1 MIELVIRLLQPIVKI
16 RREEWHKT
24 ILMFFC
30 FSFTIATLYI
40 LKPVRSSL
48 FLTIHGAENLRYAYV
63 GEGVFLVLITYLYI
77 KLSRWLKKKS
87 TLFSVVIGFFIATIV
102 AFWALFKAGYL
113 EWLSYFFYI
122 WVAAYSIT
130 IVTQCWVLANDIFNP
145 QEAKRLFGFII
156 SGGSLGGI
164 VGGLVTHRFAEKVG
178 TSNLLLLAALLL
190 ACCLFFVRAV
200 LKHERIDHLEKTS
213 KKENP
218 SSSTVFLG
226 EKSTWSLFLNSR
238 YLLLIAALVMIAKIS
253 STIVDNQFNA
263 VVESSIIE
271 KNARTA
277 FFGGFL
283 ALLNGVSFV
292 LQLVFSSYAL
302 RQFGVGIS
310 LLLLPIGLAVGATGT
325 IFFPFLQIAAA
336 TKIYDGSLNYS
347 INQLGKEILYLPIPG
362 RIRYRVK
369 PLIDMLA
376 YRVSKSLA
384 GFLIILATPLLGIPD
399 EKLGVLVLLLVP
411 LWILSVWGV
420 RDEYMQSIR
429 KLLSH
434 SQGQDK
440 TRSSSIKQVT
450 HILANLE
457 GERDFEKLKDFFT
470 HKSSITRKLSAAAC
484 LAFYSSAR
492 DVNRVKKLVEEMTRY
507 EALHLKGVE
516 IDHIFSAQVIGGSAT
531 NFGGKEELHGATS
544 VFDRYLAEILKA
556 KKDPHRNLMA
566 VLREREEEILLKV
579 SECLLDSHEDITAK
593 RKAILVLTA
602 LGTQGA
608 IDILL
613 NSIAAIQDRSLR
625 YNLIRALNQIRAKG
639 GRHQFN
645 KWIIKKEIMNE
656 VKSYQLIKAAIE
668 EYKRRKEIKKPQEDY
683 LLATLK
689 AIEEEGLERI
699 FRLLALIYEADVIH
713 VIYDRLVE
721 IEVDKHLRANAVE
734 LLQNVVDTE
743 LFHLLYPVLD
753 ETQWEE
759 IPKKKLDQMIEEL
772 LESQDRWLTVCA
784 LFMITELNLDEF
796 FSSLEDITHYRI
808 PVIREAAEIAV
819 MKMKSKR
826 PSNETT

>member
-48 FLTIHGAENLRYAYV
+48 FLTTHGSENLRYAYV
-63 GEGVFLVLITYLYI
+63 GEGIFLVFITSLYI

-87 TLFSVVIGFFIATIV
+87 TLFSVTIGFFILTII
-102 AFWALFKAGYL
+102 AFWALFKAGYV
-113 EWLSYFFYI
+113 EWLAYFFYI

-130 IVTQCWVLANDIFNP
+130 IVTQCWALANDIFNP

-164 VGGLVTHRFAEKVG
+164 MGGLVTNRFAEKIG
-178 TSNLLLLAALLL
+178 TANLLLLGALLL
-190 ACCLFFVRAV
+190 RCCLIFVRAI
-200 LKHERIDHLEKTS
+200 LQHERIDHTERGTPKEK
-213 KKENP
+213 P
-218 SSSTVFLG
+218 SSSTVFIG
-226 EKSTWSLFLNSR
+226 EKSTWNLFLSSR

-253 STIVDNQFNA
+253 STIIDNQFNS

-283 ALLNGVSFV
+283 AFLNGVSFF
-292 LQLVFSSYAL
+292 LQLIFSSYAL
-302 RQFGVGIS
+302 RRFGVGIS
-310 LLLLPIGLAVGATGT
+310 LLLLPIGLAVGATTT
-325 IFFPFLQIAAA
+325 IFFPILQVAAA

-384 GFLIILATPLLGIPD
+384 GFLIIIATPLLGIPD
-399 EKLGVLVLLLVP
+399 EKLGILVLFLVP

-434 SQGQDK
+434 SQTANKSVG
-440 TRSSSIKQVT
+440 SSIQQVT
-450 HILANLE
+450 SILANLE
-457 GERDFEKLKDFFT
+457 GERSFETLKEFFA
-470 HKSSITRKLSAAAC
+470 HRSSITRKLSAAAC

-492 DVNRVKKLVEEMTRY
+492 DMNRVKKLVEEMIRY
-507 EALHLKGVE
+507 EALDLKGVE
-516 IDHIFSAQVIGGSAT
+516 IDHIF
-531 NFGGKEELHGATS
+531 KEELHHATS
-544 VFDRYLAEILKA
+544 VFDRYLSEILKA
-556 KKDPHRNLMA
+556 KKDPDRNLIA
-566 VLREREEEILLKV
+566 VLREKEEEILLKV
-579 SECLLDSHEDITAK
+579 SECLQSSHEDVIAK

-602 LGTQGA
+602 LGTQGTV
-608 IDILL
+608 DILL

-625 YNLIRALNQIRAKG
+625 YNVIRGLNQIRAKG

-645 KWIIKKEIMNE
+645 KWIIKKEIINE
-656 VKSYQLIKAAIE
+656 VKGYQSIRIALE
-668 EYKRRKEIKKPQEDY
+668 EYRRRKNAGRPEDDY

-699 FRLLALIYEADVIH
+699 FRLLALIYESDVIH
-713 VIYDRLVE
+713 VIYDRLTE
-721 IEVDKHLRANAVE
+721 IEVDKHLKANAVE
-734 LLQNVVDTE
+734 LLQNVVDPE
-743 LFHLLYPVLD
+743 LYRFLYPILD
-753 ETQWEE
+753 EAQWDETT
-759 IPKKKLDQMIEEL
+759 KKKLNEVVEEL

-784 LFMITELNLDEF
+784 LFMIIELNLVKF
-796 FSSLEDITHYRI
+796 YSLLEDVTHYKI
-808 PVIREAAEIAV
+808 PIVHEAAEIAV
-819 MKMKSKR
+819 MKIKSKEIK
-826 PSNETT
+826 NEP

>member
-24 ILMFFC
+24 ILMFLC

-63 GEGVFLVLITYLYI
+63 GEGIFLIFITSLYI

-87 TLFSVVIGFFIATIV
+87 TLFSVTIGFFIFSII
-102 AFWALFKAGYL
+102 AFWALFKAGYV

-130 IVTQCWVLANDIFNP
+130 IVTQCWALANDIFNP

-164 VGGLVTHRFAEKVG
+164 VGGLVTNRFAEKIG
-178 TSNLLLLAALLL
+178 TPNLLLLGALLL
-190 ACCLFFVRAV
+190 GCCLFFVQAI
-200 LKHERIDHLEKTS
+200 LKHERIDHAEKAAG
-213 KKENP
+213 KENP
-218 SSSTVFLG
+218 SSSTVFIG
-226 EKSTWSLFLNSR
+226 EKSTWSLFFGSR

-253 STIVDNQFNA
+253 STIIDNQFNA

-271 KNARTA
+271 HNARTA
-277 FFGGFL
+277 FFGGFM
-283 ALLNGVSFV
+283 AFLNGVSFF
-292 LQLVFSSYAL
+292 LQLIFSSYAL
-302 RQFGVGIS
+302 RRFGVGIS
-310 LLLLPIGLAVGATGT
+310 LLLLPVGLVVGATGT
-325 IFFPFLQIAAA
+325 IFLPFLQMAAA

-362 RIRYRVK
+362 RVRYRVK

-399 EKLGVLVLLLVP
+399 EKLGILVLLLIP

-420 RDEYMQSIR
+420 RDEYMQSIK

-434 SQGQDK
+434 SQIGDK
-440 TRSSSIKQVT
+440 TLGSSLRQVT
-450 HILANLE
+450 GILANLE
-457 GERDFEKLKDFFT
+457 GEKSFETLKAFFA

-492 DVNRVKKLVEEMTRY
+492 DMSRVKKLVEEMIRY
-507 EALHLKGVE
+507 EALDLKDVE
-516 IDHIFSAQVIGGSAT
+516 IDHIFSAIELGGSAAKS
-531 NFGGKEELHGATS
+531 GGKEELHQATS

-556 KKDPHRNLMA
+556 KKDPDRDLMA
-566 VLREREEEILLKV
+566 VLYEKEAEILLKV
-579 SECLLDSHEDITAK
+579 SECLQNSHEDMTAK

-608 IDILL
+608 VDILL

-625 YNLIRALNQIRAKG
+625 YNVIAALNRIRSKG

-645 KWIIKKEIMNE
+645 KWVIKKEIMNE
-656 VKSYQLIKAAIE
+656 VKSYQSIKTALE
-668 EYKRRKEIKKPQEDY
+668 EYKKRKGIIKPEDDY

-689 AIEEEGLERI
+689 AIEEESLERV
-699 FRLLALIYEADVIH
+699 FRLLALIYESDVIH
-713 VIYDRLVE
+713 VIHDRLTE

-734 LLQNVVDTE
+734 LLQNVVDPE
-743 LFHLLYPVLD
+743 LYHLLYPVLD
-753 ETQWEE
+753 EAQWEE
-759 IPKKKLDQMIEEL
+759 TPKKKLDQIVEEL

-784 LFMITELNLDEF
+784 LFMIIELNLAKF
-796 FSSLEDITHYRI
+796 FPSLEDATHYRTSI
-808 PVIREAAEIAV
+808 VREAAEIAV
-819 MKMKSKR
+819 MKIKSKGIN
-826 PSNETT
+826 NEV

>member
-24 ILMFFC
+24 ILMFLC
-30 FSFTIATLYI
+30 FSFAIATLYI

-48 FLTIHGAENLRYAYV
+48 FLTIHGSENLRYAYV
-63 GEGVFLVLITYLYI
+63 GEGIFLVFITSLYI

-87 TLFSVVIGFFIATIV
+87 TLFSVTIGFFICTII
-102 AFWALFKAGYL
+102 AFWALFKAGYV
-113 EWLSYFFYI
+113 EWLSYFFYV

-130 IVTQCWVLANDIFNP
+130 IVTQCWALANDIFNP

-164 VGGLVTHRFAEKVG
+164 LGGLITNRFAEKIG
-178 TSNLLLLAALLL
+178 TANLLLLGAFLLG
-190 ACCLFFVRAV
+190 CCLFFVHAI
-200 LKHERIDHLEKTS
+200 LKHERVDAADKAA

-218 SSSTVFLG
+218 SSHTIFIG
-226 EKSTWSLFLNSR
+226 EKSTWSLFFSSR
-238 YLLLIAALVMIAKIS
+238 YLLLIAAIVMIAKIS
-253 STIVDNQFNA
+253 STIIDNQFNA
-263 VVESSIIE
+263 VVENSILE

-277 FFGGFL
+277 FFGGFM
-283 ALLNGVSFV
+283 ALLNGVSFL
-292 LQLVFSSYAL
+292 LQLVFSGYAL

-310 LLLLPIGLAVGATGT
+310 LLLLPIGLAFGATST
-325 IFFPFLQIAAA
+325 IFFPILQMAAL

-362 RIRYRVK
+362 WIRYRVK

-384 GFLIILATPLLGIPD
+384 GVLIILAAPLLGIPD
-399 EKLGVLVLLLVP
+399 EKLGVLVLFLVP
-411 LWILSVWGV
+411 LWILCVWGV

-434 SQGQDK
+434 SQGRDK
-440 TRSSSIKQVT
+440 TPGSSTKQVT
-450 HILANLE
+450 NMLANLE
-457 GERDFEKLKDFFT
+457 GERSFEKLKDFFV

-484 LAFYSSAR
+484 LAFYSSAC
-492 DVNRVKKLVEEMTRY
+492 DMNRVKKLVEEMVRY
-507 EALHLKGVE
+507 EALDLKGVE
-516 IDHIFSAQVIGGSAT
+516 IDHIF
-531 NFGGKEELHGATS
+531 KEELHCATS
-544 VFDRYLAEILKA
+544 VFDRYLAEIFKA
-556 KKDPHRNLMA
+556 KKEPDRNLMA
-566 VLREREEEILLKV
+566 VLREKEEEILLKV
-579 SECLLDSHEDITAK
+579 SECLQDSHEDIMAK
-593 RKAILVLTA
+593 RKAVLVLTA

-608 IDILL
+608 VDILL

-625 YNLIRALNQIRAKG
+625 FNLIRALNQIRAKG

-656 VKSYQLIKAAIE
+656 VKSYQSIKTAIE
-668 EYKRRKEIKKPQEDY
+668 EYKRKKEFARPEEDY

-689 AIEEEGLERI
+689 AIEQEGLERI
-699 FRLLALIYEADVIH
+699 FRLLALIYESDVIH
-713 VIYDRLVE
+713 VIYDRLIE

-734 LLQNVVDTE
+734 LLQNVVDPE
-743 LFHLLYPVLD
+743 LYHLLCPILD
-753 ETQWEE
+753 DAQWEE
-759 IPKKKLDQMIEEL
+759 TPKKKLDEIIEEL

-784 LFMITELNLDEF
+784 IFTIIELNLNKF
-796 FSSLEDITHYRI
+796 FPSLEDATHYRTSL
-808 PVIREAAEIAV
+808 VREAAEIAV
-819 MKMKSKR
+819 MKIKLKAG
-826 PSNETT
+826 NHET

>member
-24 ILMFFC
+24 ILMFLC
-30 FSFTIATLYI
+30 FSFAIATLYI

-48 FLTIHGAENLRYAYV
+48 FLTIHGSENLRYAYV
-63 GEGVFLVLITYLYI
+63 GEGIFLVFITSLYI

-87 TLFSVVIGFFIATIV
+87 TLFSVTIGFFICTII
-102 AFWALFKAGYL
+102 AFWALFKAGYV
-113 EWLSYFFYI
+113 EWLSYFFYV

-130 IVTQCWVLANDIFNP
+130 IVTQCWALANDIFNP

-164 VGGLVTHRFAEKVG
+164 LGGLITNRFAEKIG
-178 TSNLLLLAALLL
+178 TANLLLLGAFLLG
-190 ACCLFFVRAV
+190 CCLFFVHAI
-200 LKHERIDHLEKTS
+200 LKHERVDAADKAA

-218 SSSTVFLG
+218 SSHTIFIG
-226 EKSTWSLFLNSR
+226 EKSTWSLFFSSR
-238 YLLLIAALVMIAKIS
+238 YLLLIAAIVMIAKIS
-253 STIVDNQFNA
+253 STIIDNQFNA
-263 VVESSIIE
+263 VVENSILE

-277 FFGGFL
+277 FFGGFM
-283 ALLNGVSFV
+283 ALLNGVSFL
-292 LQLVFSSYAL
+292 LQLVFSGYAL

-310 LLLLPIGLAVGATGT
+310 LLLLPIGLAFGATST
-325 IFFPFLQIAAA
+325 IFFPILQMAAL

-362 RIRYRVK
+362 WIRYRVK

-384 GFLIILATPLLGIPD
+384 GVLIILAAPLLGIPD
-399 EKLGVLVLLLVP
+399 EKLGVLVLFLVP
-411 LWILSVWGV
+411 LWILCVWGV

-434 SQGQDK
+434 SQGRDK
-440 TRSSSIKQVT
+440 TPGSSTKQVT
-450 HILANLE
+450 NMLANLE
-457 GERDFEKLKDFFT
+457 GERSFEKLKDFFV

-484 LAFYSSAR
+484 LAFYSSAC
-492 DVNRVKKLVEEMTRY
+492 DMNRVKKLVEEMVRY
-507 EALHLKGVE
+507 EALDLKGVE
-516 IDHIFSAQVIGGSAT
+516 IDHIF
-531 NFGGKEELHGATS
+531 KEELHCATS
-544 VFDRYLAEILKA
+544 VFDRYLAEIFKA
-556 KKDPHRNLMA
+556 KKEPDRNLMA
-566 VLREREEEILLKV
+566 VLREKEEEILLKV
-579 SECLLDSHEDITAK
+579 SECLQDSHEDIMAK
-593 RKAILVLTA
+593 RKAVLVLTA

-608 IDILL
+608 VDILL

-625 YNLIRALNQIRAKG
+625 FNLIRALNQIRAKG

-656 VKSYQLIKAAIE
+656 VKSYQSIKTAIE
-668 EYKRRKEIKKPQEDY
+668 EYKRKKEFARPEEDY

-689 AIEEEGLERI
+689 AIEQEGLERI
-699 FRLLALIYEADVIH
+699 FRLLALIYESDVIH
-713 VIYDRLVE
+713 VIYDRLIE

-734 LLQNVVDTE
+734 LLQNVVDPE
-743 LFHLLYPVLD
+743 LYHLLCPILD
-753 ETQWEE
+753 DAQWEE
-759 IPKKKLDQMIEEL
+759 TPKKKLDEIIEEL

-784 LFMITELNLDEF
+784 IFIIIELNLNKF
-796 FSSLEDITHYRI
+796 FPSLEDATHYRTSL
-808 PVIREAAEIAV
+808 VREAAEIAV
-819 MKMKSKR
+819 MKIKSKAD
-826 PSNETT
+826 NHET

>member
-24 ILMFFC
+24 ILMFLC

-48 FLTIHGAENLRYAYV
+48 FLTIHGSENLRYAYV
-63 GEGVFLVLITYLYI
+63 GEGLFLILITSLYI

-87 TLFSVVIGFFIATIV
+87 TLFSVTIGFFICTII
-102 AFWALFKAGYL
+102 AFWALFKAGYVA
-113 EWLSYFFYI
+113 WLAYFFYV

-130 IVTQCWVLANDIFNP
+130 IVTQCWALANDIFNP

-164 VGGLVTHRFAEKVG
+164 AGGLVTSCFAEKIG
-178 TSNLLLLAALLL
+178 TANLLLLGALLL
-190 ACCLFFVRAV
+190 GCCLIFVLTI
-200 LKHERIDHLEKTS
+200 LKHERMDVADKTT

-218 SSSTVFLG
+218 SSQTVFIG
-226 EKSTWSLFLNSR
+226 EKSTWDLFLSSR
-238 YLLLIAALVMIAKIS
+238 YLLLIAAIVIIAKIS
-253 STIVDNQFNA
+253 STIIDNQFNA

-277 FFGGFL
+277 FFGSFL
-283 ALLNGVSFV
+283 ALLNGVSFL

-310 LLLLPIGLAVGATGT
+310 LLLLPIGLAFGATAT
-325 IFFPFLQIAAA
+325 IFFPILKVASL

-376 YRVSKSLA
+376 FRVSKSLA

-399 EKLGVLVLLLVP
+399 EKLGVLVLFLIP
-411 LWILSVWGV
+411 LWVLSVWGV

-434 SQGQDK
+434 SQVRNKAPG
-440 TRSSSIKQVT
+440 SSVKQVT
-450 HILANLE
+450 NVLANLE
-457 GERDFEKLKDFFT
+457 GERSFEKLKDFFA

-492 DVNRVKKLVEEMTRY
+492 DMNRVKQLIEEMVRY
-507 EALHLKGVE
+507 EALDLKGVE
-516 IDHIFSAQVIGGSAT
+516 IDHIF
-531 NFGGKEELHGATS
+531 KEELHRATS
-544 VFDRYLAEILKA
+544 VFDQYLAQILKA
-556 KKDPHRNLMA
+556 KKEPDRNLMA
-566 VLREREEEILLKV
+566 VLREKEEEILLKA
-579 SECLLDSHEDITAK
+579 SECLQDSHEDITAK

-625 YNLIRALNQIRAKG
+625 FNLIRALNQIRTKG
-639 GRHQFN
+639 GRQQFN

-656 VKSYQLIKAAIE
+656 VKSYQSIKTAVE
-668 EYKRRKEIKKPQEDY
+668 EYKRKKELARPEEDY

-689 AIEEEGLERI
+689 AIDEEGLERI
-699 FRLLALIYEADVIH
+699 FRLLALIYESDVIH
-713 VIYDRLVE
+713 VIYDRLIE
-721 IEVDKHLRANAVE
+721 IEVDKHLKANAVE
-734 LLQNVVDTE
+734 LLQNVVDPE
-743 LFHLLYPVLD
+743 LYHLLYPILD
-753 ETQWEE
+753 DAQWEE
-759 IPKKKLDQMIEEL
+759 TPKKKLDEIIEEL
-772 LESQDRWLTVCA
+772 LESQDRWLMVCA
-784 LFMITELNLDEF
+784 MFIIVELKLNKF
-796 FSSLEDITHYRI
+796 FPSLEDATHYRT
-808 PVIREAAEIAV
+808 PLVREAAEIAV
-819 MKMKSKR
+819 MKIKSKGLG
-826 PSNETT
+826 NETT